1 MLMMPQCELVGDVVV
16 RGNSRGSWNGSGG
29 GMGDMDREDILTAAI
44 VLVGLVLK
52 LAIVALMLAA
62 LVWGT
67 RALWRRLR
75 RAVAA

>member
-1 MLMMPQCELVGDVVV
+1 MD
-16 RGNSRGSWNGSGG
+16 
-29 GMGDMDREDILTAAI
+29 DMDREDVLTAAI

-52 LAIVALMLAA
+52 LAIVALVLAS

-75 RAVAA
+75 RLVAA